1 MEARLK
7 RMDVEAAKD
16 DVKTRTLA
24 KLNYDF
30 ARLLYLSS
38 LRDFS
43 TGKYHHDGLTFS
55 FSESA
60 VREALTACHQE
71 VFYSLVLSP
80 LSTFVSQVDR
90 FIRSIPNDYQKTLD
104 AWERL
109 EACNSA
115 VPSVCDEMTADLF
128 RSNIKIA
135 MALLKSPQSS
145 REAKFQS
152 ASRPLLPDQ

>member
-1 MEARLK
+1 
-7 RMDVEAAKD
+7 MDVEAAKD
-16 DVKTRTLA
+16 DLRNRTLA
-24 KLNYDF
+24 NLGYDF

-43 TGKYHHDGLTFS
+43 TGEYHHEGLAFS

-60 VREALTACHQE
+60 AREAMAVCHQE
-71 VFYSLVLSP
+71 VFHSLVLSP
-80 LSTFVSQVDR
+80 LSSFVGQVDR
-90 FIRSIPNDYQKTLD
+90 FIRSTPNNYQKTLD

-115 VPSVCDEMTADLF
+115 VPSACVEMTVDLF

-135 MALLKSPQSS
+135 MALLKSPQSFPGVKS
-145 REAKFQS
+145 QS
-152 ASRPLLPDQ
+152 ASRPLLPGQ